1 MSSSASD
8 LQQQVKVPLR
18 ESPSSRSASRPTSIA
33 DRLSQLS
40 VSQQTWTSKV
50 QDKDMKQFT
59 VEEKLGR
66 ITGNSSVLPIFRVA
80 FNVTSAEM
88 RFYLSFFYCVV
99 LVILDSRI

>member
-1 MSSSASD
+1 
-8 LQQQVKVPLR
+8 
-18 ESPSSRSASRPTSIA
+18 
-33 DRLSQLS
+33 
-40 VSQQTWTSKV
+40 
-50 QDKDMKQFT
+50 MKQFT